1 MSAQANNLRLKLR
14 DLAAAA
20 AFASMALSGA
30 LPIWATLG
38 FGVGLILAIL
48 GVRILGRQSKLTA
61 LLLALAAVL
70 LYASAAR
77 GGLDLVVAAALFA
90 ALIALCRMLTEPDAK
105 TDGQVLLMSFLM
117 LAAGAAL
124 SADVLYAVALG
135 AFAVLAILAI
145 GMWVVAACGAA
156 GEAVP
161 IGPVLR
167 QLAAG
172 AAFALLGST
181 VLFACLPRFSWQL
194 ASRRGPLA
202 GQSIS
207 GLAEGVS
214 LSGSGRIKVNPRIVA
229 RVKLDPD
236 PGRRTLEAYWLGR
249 TFDTFDGTSWQS
261 RSTRRLVWGK
271 VRARSGTGPSVHQQV
286 ELLPGYGARTIFALQ
301 WPTLFSA
308 AFARTAE
315 GTRPALFIELRGQE
329 IRIDEAAPAYS
340 YQVESVQELAGG
352 GVLPPTGDRA
362 GYLQLPAALDP
373 RIVALA
379 ESVAGATSDPIG
391 AAHDVERFLQTSY
404 SYSLAPYGDARDPL
418 AEFLFATRAGHCEQ
432 FATALTVMLRA
443 LGIPAR
449 LATGFFGGERVGNQY
464 VIRAGDAHAWTQL
477 ILPDGRLISLDPTPE
492 ASRAAQSAGAMD
504 LLARFYETVSERW
517 RSSVVDYSIQD
528 QADMASRVRQIP
540 RLRAPASGALLGLAL
555 LGALLLW
562 RWVRHHRPEVDEAT
576 AMLQAAERIL
586 ARAGVAARR
595 GECVEDVA
603 RRLAFVRHPI
613 SPAFEHLTKR
623 YLEARFGRRP
633 LRPRERARLVRHLA
647 ATHRSIRREKE
658 T

>member
-1 MSAQANNLRLKLR
+1 VSVQANSLRLKLR

-30 LPIWATLG
+30 LPIWATFG
-38 FGVGLILAIL
+38 FGVGLILAVL
-48 GVRILGRQSKLTA
+48 GVRVLGRQSNLTA
-61 LLLALAAVL
+61 LPLAFAAVL
-70 LYASAAR
+70 LYASVAR
-77 GGLDLVVAAALFA
+77 GSLDLVVAASLFA
-90 ALIALCRMLTEPDAK
+90 ALIAVCRMLAQPDAR
-105 TDGQVLLMSFLM
+105 TDGQVFLMSFLM

-124 SADVLYAVALG
+124 SADVLYAVAL
-135 AFAVLAILAI
+135 ATFTVLAMMATGLS
-145 GMWVVAACGAA
+145 VVASSAA
-156 GEAVP
+156 GEGIP

-172 AAFALLGST
+172 AAFALVGST
-181 VLFACLPRFSWQL
+181 LLFACLPRFSWQL
-194 ASRRGPLA
+194 ASRRGPHR
-202 GQSIS
+202 GQSTS

-236 PGRRTLEAYWLGR
+236 PGSPTLEAYWLGR
-249 TFDTFDGTSWQS
+249 TFDTFDGTNWES
-261 RSTRRLVWGK
+261 RSARQRIWGK
-271 VRARSGTGPSVHQQV
+271 VRGRSAGGPSVHQRV

-301 WPTLFSA
+301 WPAMFSA
-308 AFARTAE
+308 ASARTVE

-340 YQVESVQELAGG
+340 YQADSTQELAGG

-362 GYLQLPAALDP
+362 EYLQLPAALDP

-379 ESVAGATSDPIG
+379 QSVAGANSEAID
-391 AAHDVERFLQTSY
+391 AAHNVERFLQTNY
-404 SYSLAPYGDARDPL
+404 SYSLAPYRDARDPL
-418 AEFLFATRAGHCEQ
+418 AEFLFVTRVGHCEQ

-464 VIRAGDAHAWTQL
+464 VIRAGDAHAWTHL
-477 ILPDGRLISLDPTPE
+477 ILPDGRLISLDATPE

-504 LLARFYETVSERW
+504 WLARVYETLSERW

-540 RLRAPASGALLGLAL
+540 RLTAPSAPGALLGLAL

-562 RWVRHHRPEVDEAT
+562 RWVGRRRSSVDEAT

-595 GECVEDVA
+595 GECAEDVA

-613 SPAFEHLTKR
+613 SPAFAHLTQR

-633 LRPRERARLVRHLA
+633 LRPRERARLIRHLA
-647 ATHRSIRREKE
+647 ETHRSIRREKE